1 MKKIRPIL
9 VYNIGRTNMT
19 TNQLERLR
27 RDSREIKHS
36 IQRMKN
42 KGKLDRLRPMK
53 MKQDYID
60 AEIYELELRYLQTT

>member
-60 AEIYELELRYLQTT
+60 AEIYELELRYLQTA